1 MVRPQQD
8 TSNQRIMII
17 NAFGSIVQFLMTDRI
32 SRLDHNYIITD
43 ITTILIT
50 LNYTSDFI
58 QMISTFGTLQKVY
71 KEKAL
76 ILNKIFRLTGRTM
89 DCSYNVSE
97 LIEKLMENPRTHAR
111 THTRTHTHIERERER
126 IDRLLFCPQ

>member
-76 ILNKIFRLTGRTM
+76 ILNKIFRSTGRTM

-97 LIEKLMENPRTHAR
+97 LIEKLMENTRTHAR
-111 THTRTHTHIERERER
+111 TRTRTHTHIERERER

>member
-76 ILNKIFRLTGRTM
+76 ILNKIFRSTGRTM